1 MLQNT
6 KNRIFDVIKIPTLP
20 SWRLK
25 KIHTV
30 LGLCVRAR
38 AFVCVCMHLCISQE
52 IFPIQIVKLT
62 DRRHINKQ
70 TSYGQ
75 ERKAGG
81 EREESAELPPGW
93 GVASPLSLTGGCRGK
108 RAVSNSGVSNG
119 IRRCLCH
126 HGDGAVPREVV
137 MG

>member
-1 MLQNT
+1 MEVEKNT
-6 KNRIFDVIKIPTLP
+6 HCTGFVCACAC
-20 SWRLK
+20 
-25 KIHTV
+25 V
-30 LGLCVRAR
+30 CVRVY
-38 AFVCVCMHLCISQE
+38 AFVHKSGNLSDPDSQA
-52 IFPIQIVKLT
+52 